1 MIIINEP
8 GPGSRVFILWRF
20 GIRIKREANRGFRMT
35 VIFQPR
41 IWFLLVA
48 LACASLLGYGL
59 YLQHALFIDPC
70 PLCVLQRLAF
80 MWIGVVSLLA
90 FIHNPANLGRWIYTG
105 LFLLGSILGISIA
118 GRHVWLQNLPPDQVP
133 DCGMG
138 LNYMLET
145 MPFTEVL
152 SEVLYGS
159 GECAEVDWSFLG
171 LSMPNWTLLW
181 FIGLTVATMVVVA
194 RANKAKA

>member
-1 MIIINEP
+1 M
-8 GPGSRVFILWRF
+8 
-20 GIRIKREANRGFRMT
+20 A
-35 VIFQPR
+35 VIFRPR

-70 PLCVLQRLAF
+70 PLCVFQRLAF

-90 FIHNPANLGRWIYTG
+90 FIHNPDKLGRRIYTG
-105 LFLLGSILGISIA
+105 LFLLGSVMGMTIA
-118 GRHVWLQNLPPDQVP
+118 GRHVWLQSLPPDQVP

-159 GECAEVDWSFLG
+159 GECAEIDWSFLG

-181 FIGLTVATMVVVA
+181 FIGLTVATIIVVA
-194 RANKAKA
+194 RAAKAKA

>member
-1 MIIINEP
+1 M
-8 GPGSRVFILWRF
+8 
-20 GIRIKREANRGFRMT
+20 A
-35 VIFQPR
+35 VIFRPR

-48 LACASLLGYGL
+48 LACACLLGYGL

-80 MWIGVVSLLA
+80 MWIGAVSLLA
-90 FIHNPANLGRWIYTG
+90 FIHNPVNVGRWIYTG
-105 LFLLGSILGISIA
+105 LFLVGSTLGISIA

-145 MPFTEVL
+145 MPFREVL

-159 GECAEVDWSFLG
+159 GECAEIDWSFLG
-171 LSMPNWTLLW
+171 LSMPYWTLLW
-181 FIGLTVATMVVVA
+181 FIGLTVVTIVVVA
-194 RANKAKA
+194 RASKAKA

>member
-1 MIIINEP
+1 M
-8 GPGSRVFILWRF
+8 
-20 GIRIKREANRGFRMT
+20 A
-35 VIFQPR
+35 VIFRPR
-41 IWFLLVA
+41 IWFLIVA
-48 LACASLLGYGL
+48 LACAALLGYGL

-80 MWIGVVSLLA
+80 MWIGAVSVLA
-90 FIHNPANLGRWIYTG
+90 FIHNPGPAGRWIYTG
-105 LFLLGSILGISIA
+105 LFLLGSVLGASIA
-118 GRHVWLQNLPPDQVP
+118 GRHVWLQNLPAEQVP

-159 GECAEVDWSFLG
+159 GECAEIDWSFLG

-181 FIGLTVATMVVVA
+181 FIGLAAATIVVVA
-194 RANKAKA
+194 RAGRAKA

>member
-1 MIIINEP
+1 M
-8 GPGSRVFILWRF
+8 
-20 GIRIKREANRGFRMT
+20 A
-35 VIFQPR
+35 VIFRPR

-70 PLCVLQRLAF
+70 PLCVFQRLAF

-90 FIHNPANLGRWIYTG
+90 FIHNPDKVGRWIYTG
-105 LFLLGSILGISIA
+105 LFLLGSVMGMTIA
-118 GRHVWLQNLPPDQVP
+118 GRHVWLQSLPPDQVP

-159 GECAEVDWSFLG
+159 GECAEIDWSFLG
-171 LSMPNWTLLW
+171 LSMPSWTLLW
-181 FIGLTVATMVVVA
+181 FIGLTVATIIVVA
-194 RANKAKA
+194 RAAKAKA

>member
-1 MIIINEP
+1 
-8 GPGSRVFILWRF
+8 
-20 GIRIKREANRGFRMT
+20 MT
-35 VIFQPR
+35 TL
-41 IWFLLVA
+41 FLLVA

-70 PLCVLQRLAF
+70 PLCVFQRLAF

-90 FIHNPANLGRWIYTG
+90 FIHNPDKLGRRIYTG
-105 LFLLGSILGISIA
+105 LFLLGSVMGMTIA
-118 GRHVWLQNLPPDQVP
+118 GRHVWLQSLPPDQVP

-159 GECAEVDWSFLG
+159 GECAEIDWSFLG

-181 FIGLTVATMVVVA
+181 FIGLTVATIIVVA
-194 RANKAKA
+194 RAAKAKA

>member
-1 MIIINEP
+1 M
-8 GPGSRVFILWRF
+8 
-20 GIRIKREANRGFRMT
+20 A
-35 VIFQPR
+35 VIFRPR

-48 LACASLLGYGL
+48 LACASLLAYGL
-59 YLQHALFIDPC
+59 YVQHALFIDPC

-80 MWIGVVSLLA
+80 MWIGAMAFLAFVHNPRKVGRWLYSALLA
-90 FIHNPANLGRWIYTG
+90 LG
-105 LFLLGSILGISIA
+105 GIVGASIA
-118 GRHVWLQNLPPDQVP
+118 GRHIWLQHLPQGQVP

-152 SEVLYGS
+152 SQVLQGS
-159 GECAEVDWSFLG
+159 GECAEIDWTFLG

-181 FIGLTVATMVVVA
+181 FIGLTVATIIVI
-194 RANKAKA
+194 AKASRAKT